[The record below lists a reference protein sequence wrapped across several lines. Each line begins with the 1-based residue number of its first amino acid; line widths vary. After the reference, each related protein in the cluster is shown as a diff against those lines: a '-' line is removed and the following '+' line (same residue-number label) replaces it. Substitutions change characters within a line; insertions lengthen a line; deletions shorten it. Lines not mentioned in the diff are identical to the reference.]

1 MKKKYLLIYT
11 FLLTQLHA
19 SSPLLQQP
27 TPIQVQNYT
36 TYHSKK
42 QINNTISNPNIPLK
56 NLAKD
61 LKKIIPY
68 QPDSHTFLLAILSNN
83 PPQNP
88 NTPLICKKYILSS
101 IGNIP
106 PATQHITHKLFYNII
121 QTQPTHI
128 IPTLLQWLAIS
139 PEKHPITLTSNT
151 PFAFPATTSS
161 QTLSAIATK
170 YPRVPKDAKT
180 TP

>member
-88 NTPLICKKYILSS
+88 NHSTHLQKIHPFLHWQH
-101 IGNIP
+101 P
-106 PATQHITHKLFYNII
+106 P
-121 QTQPTHI
+121 
-128 IPTLLQWLAIS
+128 
-139 PEKHPITLTSNT
+139 SNT
-151 PFAFPATTSS
+151 TPSHTNYSTTSS
-161 QTLSAIATK
+161 KHNPPTHSHP
-170 YPRVPKDAKT
+170 YYNG
-180 TP
+180 